1 MKIPD
6 KCPKCGCDLVT
17 EVYSI
22 NRQRVALLCGG
33 CLATRAIAVK
43 PEAYNSNRE
52 VSL

>member
-43 PEAYNSNRE
+43 PKARSCEGEA
-52 VSL
+52 V